1 MIIESKFPV
10 AESPLNATEEE
21 FGSGT
26 KLLSSSDYLRTN
38 RWGYSFCS

>member
-1 MIIESKFPV
+1 M
-10 AESPLNATEEE
+10 ESPPKATKEE

-38 RWGYSFCS
+38 R